1 MAEENIWG
9 LCSLLDKIGF
19 VCKPINADLYV
30 IKEVIASGIFNI
42 IYFTDSIRV

>member
-1 MAEENIWG
+1 MAEDNILG
-9 LCSLLDKIGF
+9 LCCLLDKIGF
-19 VCKPINADLYV
+19 EWRKFDHGFFV